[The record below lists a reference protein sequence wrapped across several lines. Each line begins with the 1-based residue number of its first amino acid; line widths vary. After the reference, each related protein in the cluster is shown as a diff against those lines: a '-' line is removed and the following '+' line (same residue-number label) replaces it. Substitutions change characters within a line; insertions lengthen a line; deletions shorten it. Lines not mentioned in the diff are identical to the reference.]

1 MLDAAIRRV
10 IDPALNAG
18 GRALAARGARA
29 DVVTLAGLV
38 AGLLAALLIAL
49 GVPTLWALPPLLAGR
64 LADGLDGAVA
74 RAAGQGATAKG
85 SDFGAFLDICA
96 DFAFY
101 AAIPLAFAFR
111 APENA
116 LPAAV
121 LLAAFYVNGTTFLA
135 FAAIAA
141 RRGLETSAQ
150 GVKLIYYSTGLL
162 EGTETVIFFMA
173 LCLWPQ
179 HFAPLAWGFGLACL
193 ASALLRAALSA
204 RLFRG

>member
-1 MLDAAIRRV
+1 MLDAVIRRI
-10 IDPALNAG
+10 IDPSLNAL
-18 GRALAARGARA
+18 GRRLAARGARA
-29 DVVTLAGLV
+29 DMVTLAGLGC
-38 AGLLAALLIAL
+38 GLLAAALIAL
-49 GVPTLWALPPLLAGR
+49 GAPAWLAALPLLAGR
-64 LADGLDGAVA
+64 VADGLDGAVA
-74 RAAGQGATAKG
+74 RVRDGAQGKG

-101 AAIPLAFAFR
+101 AAIPLAFAIR

-116 LPAAV
+116 LPAAF

-141 RRGLETSAQ
+141 RRGMETSAQ
-150 GVKLIYYSTGLL
+150 GVKLLYYSNGLL
-162 EGTETVIFFMA
+162 EGTETVLFFAA

-179 HFAPLAWGFGLACL
+179 HFVPLAWGFGAACL
-193 ASALLRAALSA
+193 ATALLRAIVST